1 MSPKAIGQRLRWA
14 RKQAGMTQQQLARAV
29 GMPQPSIAR
38 IERGTVLP
46 RTATLTELLAATDTA

>member
-1 MSPKAIGQRLRWA
+1 
-14 RKQAGMTQQQLARAV
+14 MTQQQLAEAV

-46 RTATLTELLAATDTA
+46 RTATLIALLAATGHRLTVEPIAPTVDHEAIE

>member
-1 MSPKAIGQRLRWA
+1 
-14 RKQAGMTQQQLARAV
+14 MTQQQLARAV

-46 RTATLTELLAATDTA
+46 RTATLTALGDPAGDPMQLRAGPSSQMVR